1 MDKSV
6 QPLSGRELLLRA
18 LHAYGLPVIREE
30 GTKVF
35 TESEYCVEVEGPHLF
50 KLSQDGYIVAPYDN
64 LDELCQ
70 MIKMG

>member
-1 MDKSV
+1 MNESE
-6 QPLSGRELLLRA
+6 QPLSGKELLLQA
-18 LHAYGLPVIREE
+18 FQAHGLSVFRED
-30 GTKVF
+30 GNKVF